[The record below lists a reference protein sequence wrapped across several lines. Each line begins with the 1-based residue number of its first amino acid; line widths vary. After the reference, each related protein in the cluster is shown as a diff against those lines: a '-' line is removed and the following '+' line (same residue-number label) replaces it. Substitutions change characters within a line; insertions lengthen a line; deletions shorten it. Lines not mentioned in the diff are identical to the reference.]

1 MRWYF
6 GGWGWGGRMCEV
18 GVKDRLPSSGL
29 RERLEVGGIVL
40 LLQVVVVWSCVVKN
54 SWVKRCVMY
63 GMWDGGL
70 WAGSG
75 AAGDINERCGEG
87 LFST

>member
-1 MRWYF
+1 M
-6 GGWGWGGRMCEV
+6 
-18 GVKDRLPSSGL
+18 
-29 RERLEVGGIVL
+29 
-40 LLQVVVVWSCVVKN
+40 VVWSCVVKN
-54 SWVKRCVMY
+54 SWVKRCVMC

-87 LFST
+87 QFST

>member
-1 MRWYF
+1 
-6 GGWGWGGRMCEV
+6 MC
-18 GVKDRLPSSGL
+18 
-29 RERLEVGGIVL
+29 
-40 LLQVVVVWSCVVKN
+40 
-54 SWVKRCVMY
+54 

-87 LFST
+87 QFST